1 MADIGTPK
9 PELAKEHI
17 ELRILQLTAQ
27 LKARDIKIMEL
38 LIQVEKEK
46 KGIEE
51 LNKEMD
57 KTKKELSTYE

>member
-27 LKARDIKIMEL
+27 LKAREIKIKEL
-38 LIQVEKEK
+38 QIQIEKEK
-46 KGIEE
+46 KEIEE

-57 KTKKELSTYE
+57 KNKKELDTYE